1 MMELT
6 QKQREFAE
14 ANYGV
19 LEDFLK
25 MRGLPQDEF
34 YDVVVF
40 RFLRAVQQYDECEEL
55 RQQGFQS
62 LAGNQMQSALSQYFS
77 HQARRR
83 RQYRM
88 LSLDYP
94 LAEDP
99 NMTFGD
105 TIADT
110 SVDVCMEV
118 CEKLSRMPKRL
129 RLSHTSSL
137 LRPSVQ
143 MVLKEVL

>member
-77 HQARRR
+77 HQARQR

-88 LSLDYP
+88 RRVRESEPKSL
-94 LAEDP
+94 LAGH
-99 NMTFGD
+99 FRFF
-105 TIADT
+105 
-110 SVDVCMEV
+110 SVCRP
-118 CEKLSRMPKRL
+118 CLAPARL
-129 RLSHTSSL
+129 RPPRSSCTPEAKFL
-137 LRPSVQ
+137 FFV
-143 MVLKEVL
+143 